1 MSKGKY
7 VAYVS
12 AYTSGN
18 QSSCGIR
25 IYDVDMNHGR
35 FTEKDRVEIT
45 NSSYV
50 TISHNQKYLYSI
62 TDFGV
67 EAYRILKDGTLEAI
81 NRASINGM
89 RGCYLSTDKLDR
101 YLFVGGWHDGKVT
114 VMRLNEDGT
123 IGEMTDEVFHK
134 GIGSV
139 AERNFRPHVNCV
151 NITPDQKYLCAVDLG
166 VDQVKIYKFND
177 ETGKITLVDMLR
189 CELESAPRIIKFSPD
204 GRFAYLICELKNYIS
219 VYSYKDGPRGPVF
232 ELVQT
237 ISTLNEYHSKGSAAC
252 VLRFSR
258 DWNYVLCSNA
268 GDNSVGIFKIDRE
281 TGMLEK
287 ICILPVSGDYPK
299 AADFFPD
306 NRHIMALNHESNTM
320 TIFRINYEK
329 KYFSLWGKPLK
340 VETPNCIL
348 VSEIEE
354 APKQ

>member
-1 MSKGKY
+1 MKEKKY
-7 VAYVS
+7 VAYVGT
-12 AYTSGN
+12 YTHGN
-18 QSSCGIR
+18 SKGIY
-25 IYDVDMNHGR
+25 IYDLDVENGR
-35 FTEKDRVEIT
+35 AIERKVVPI
-45 NSSYV
+45 NNPSY
-50 TISHNQKYLYSI
+50 IKKSHNGKYLYSI
-62 TDFGV
+62 SDEGV
-67 EAYRILKDGTLEAI
+67 RSFKILPDGDLEPM
-81 NRASINGM
+81 NSASICGM

-268 GDNSVGIFKIDRE
+268 GDNSVVMYKIDQK
-281 TGMLEK
+281 TGLLTK
-287 ICILPVSGDYPK
+287 LFCLPISGEYPK
-299 AADFFPD
+299 DAMLFPD
-306 NRHIMALNHESNTM
+306 NRHLVSLNHESNTM
-320 TIFRINYEK
+320 TFFTVHPDTGLIVMNGPEI
-329 KYFSLWGKPLK
+329 K
-340 VETPNCIL
+340 VDQPNCVIFHRL
-348 VSEIEE
+348 EE
-354 APKQ
+354 E

>member
-1 MSKGKY
+1 MKEMY
-7 VAYVS
+7 MAYVGS
-12 AYTSGN
+12 YSYTGN
-18 QSSCGIR
+18 AKGITV
-25 IYDVDMNHGR
+25 YDVDV
-35 FTEKDRVEIT
+35 EKGVFKERCEVEVD

-50 TISHNQKYLYSI
+50 VASPDGKVLYSI
-62 TDFGV
+62 ADEGV
-67 EAYRILKDGTLEAI
+67 VSFRIHENG
-81 NRASINGM
+81 SITKLNTANIKGM
-89 RGCYLSTDKLDR
+89 RGCQLSVDPDGK
-101 YLFVGGWHDGKVT
+101 YLFVAGYHDGKAT
-114 VMRLNEDGT
+114 VMNLNPDGT
-123 IGEMTDEVFHK
+123 VGSIAAGVYHK
-134 GIGSV
+134 GLGSV
-139 AERNFRPHVNCV
+139 AERMFRPHVSCV
-151 NITPDQKYLCAVDLG
+151 RMTPDKKFVMVADLG

-219 VYSYKDGPRGPVF
+219 VYTYKDGPRGPVF

-287 ICILPVSGDYPK
+287 ICILPISGDYPK

>member
-1 MSKGKY
+1 MGKKY
-7 VAYVS
+7 VAYVGT
-12 AYTSGN
+12 YTHGTSK
-18 QSSCGIR
+18 GIQV
-25 IYDVDMNHGR
+25 YDVNLEEGTL
-35 FTEKDRVEIT
+35 TERSEVEVS
-45 NSSYV
+45 NASYTAV
-50 TISHNQKYLYSI
+50 SKNGKYLYSI
-62 TDFGV
+62 EDEGV
-67 EAYRILKDGTLEAI
+67 AVFKRDHNGDLARINSVDI
-81 NRASINGM
+81 DGM
-89 RGCYLSTDKLDR
+89 RGCFLATDVDGKYL
-101 YLFVGGWHDGKVT
+101 YVAGYHDGKVT
-114 VMRLNEDGT
+114 VVHTHKDGRLGSVMDG
-123 IGEMTDEVFHK
+123 VFHT
-134 GIGSV
+134 GLGSV

-219 VYSYKDGPRGPVF
+219 VYTYKDGPRGPVF

-340 VETPNCIL
+340 VETPNCVL

>member
-1 MSKGKY
+1 
-7 VAYVS
+7 
-12 AYTSGN
+12 
-18 QSSCGIR
+18 
-25 IYDVDMNHGR
+25 
-35 FTEKDRVEIT
+35 
-45 NSSYV
+45 
-50 TISHNQKYLYSI
+50 
-62 TDFGV
+62 
-67 EAYRILKDGTLEAI
+67 
-81 NRASINGM
+81 
-89 RGCYLSTDKLDR
+89 
-101 YLFVGGWHDGKVT
+101 
-114 VMRLNEDGT
+114 
-123 IGEMTDEVFHK
+123 MTDEVFHK

-268 GDNSVGIFKIDRE
+268 GDNSVGIFKIDQE